1 MSNLLIAPSSAGG
14 RTVNV
19 RDTAKQAACYL
30 ATTGDIF
37 RKGCTLLRLIDGQL
51 APLSSSAVHTLIFDR
66 MRVMRWTTVNGQPQ
80 LVPATDLKE
89 SILRAIRES
98 HFIAQ
103 FIPEVTVVAPQ
114 PYLVLQGGQLAML
127 TKGYNKAGGGVLVTG
142 GTIPPE
148 VPIVEAVQSILDLLT
163 DFQFATPSDKAR
175 AVAAVFSAAMHLARI
190 YERNPLLVFEA
201 DQSQTGK
208 TLLFNIIV
216 AMFGQRCG
224 VVAQKQGG
232 VGSRDESIMQRLVQG
247 FPFVLLDNARGAIDS
262 PFLEACLTP
271 EGGFIEARILRETVP
286 VDPRPV
292 IFGMTSNAAQ
302 MTKDLAN
309 RSLLTR
315 LRKQSPDYQF
325 KPRTDTDGHE
335 VGIRRHVECQH
346 AYYQGCVNAVVL
358 DWWKNGAQRQPCTE
372 HDFREAMGSLDY
384 LVQHYFKLPPLLDG
398 HQIAME
404 RTTKP
409 GLSWLRQI
417 ALLAAQQW
425 HVVDWKAAKIADR
438 CIQEGIAI
446 PGVDNG
452 AEPKTAAQAVGI
464 AMAGAFGSEDII
476 VIDGVEIRRA
486 IENDKDSRPNKIYT
500 FTKVAS

>member
-1 MSNLLIAPSSAGG
+1 VSNLLTAPSSAGG

-19 RDTAKQAACYL
+19 RDTAKKAASYL

-37 RKGCTLLRLIDGQL
+37 RKGSTLLRLIDGQL
-51 APLSSSAVHTLIFDR
+51 APLSPSAVHTLIFDR
-66 MRVMRWTTVNGQPQ
+66 MRVMRLVTVNRQPQ
-80 LVPATDLKE
+80 LVPATDLKD
-89 SILRAIRES
+89 SVLRAIRES
-98 HFIAQ
+98 HFIAE

-114 PYLVLQGGQLAML
+114 PYLVLHDGQLVML

-142 GTIPPE
+142 GTVPPK
-148 VPIVEAVQSILDLLT
+148 VPIDEAVQSIFDLLT
-163 DFQFATPSDKAR
+163 DFQFATTSDKSR
-175 AVAAVFSAAMHLARI
+175 AVAAIFSAAMHLARI

-309 RSLLTR
+309 RSLLVR
-315 LRKQSPDYQF
+315 LRKQSPGYQF
-325 KPRTDTDGHE
+325 KPRADADGHE
-335 VGIRRHVECQH
+335 VGLRRHVESQH

-358 DWWKNGAQRQPCTE
+358 DWWKNGAQRQPCPE
-372 HDFREAMGSLDY
+372 HDFRESMGALDN

-398 HQIAME
+398 HQIAVE
-404 RTTKP
+404 RTANP
-409 GLSWLRQI
+409 GMSWVRQI

-438 CIQEGIAI
+438 CMQEGIAI
-446 PGVDNG
+446 PGVNN
-452 AEPKTAAQAVGI
+452 ETESKSAAQAVGI
-464 AMAGAFGSEDII
+464 AMASAFGSKDTFEIE
-476 VIDGVEIRRA
+476 GVEVRRA
-486 IENDKDSRPNKIYT
+486 IENDKDSRQHKIYT